1 MSSSSDQNLC
11 GGTTGTLASAWSGD
25 DVQLLHNGNLIH
37 TFQSGFTDEQKCLD
51 QTQVDENHDL
61 FELRSAGTD
70 GVSDFK
76 IFLRTLS
83 RNFWTKDCL
92 SFACVYGRIY
102 VPYIYFRFA

>member
-51 QTQVDENHDL
+51 HAQVDENKDQ
-61 FELRSAGTD
+61 FELRSTVTD
-70 GVSDFK
+70 GVSVFQNIRYK
-76 IFLRTLS
+76 FY
-83 RNFWTKDCL
+83 NF
-92 SFACVYGRIY
+92 
-102 VPYIYFRFA
+102 